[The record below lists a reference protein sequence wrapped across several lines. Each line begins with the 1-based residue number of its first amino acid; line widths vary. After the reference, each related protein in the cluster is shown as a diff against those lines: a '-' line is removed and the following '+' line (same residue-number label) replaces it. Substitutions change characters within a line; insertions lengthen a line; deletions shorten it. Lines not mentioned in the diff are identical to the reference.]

1 MMPKTAKHVN
11 FKMPIKQTFV
21 THYPSDSTPISF
33 REWFATLPNDE
44 QSSFYRARARMDA
57 YRQEAIDDGRMIIDK
72 DGSYIWRDEQAKK
85 QGKRQDEECLNF
97 YDRYNKEVG
106 ITVTWTWTE
115 I

>member
-1 MMPKTAKHVN
+1 
-11 FKMPIKQTFV
+11 
-21 THYPSDSTPISF
+21 
-33 REWFATLPNDE
+33 
-44 QSSFYRARARMDA
+44 MDA